1 MTLNIQNLRFS
12 YQAHNVLDL
21 SPVTFEQG
29 KIYGIVGRNGVG
41 KTTFFKTLTNIITHY
56 SGSIEIDGQNIKENP
71 KMLTAVVLFLMIWNF
86 IKITPVGLI
95 SATLVGYVEIL
106 MKKERAS

>member
-41 KTTFFKTLTNIITHY
+41 KTTFFKTLTNII
-56 SGSIEIDGQNIKENP
+56 
-71 KMLTAVVLFLMIWNF
+71 
-86 IKITPVGLI
+86 
-95 SATLVGYVEIL
+95 
-106 MKKERAS
+106 